1 MLFSDFCKI
10 LDKIEKTTKRLEK
23 TDYFV
28 ELIDFIKNSGKP
40 ENLKQVSQI
49 TIGRVFA
56 EFENKEIGIGPNL
69 LLEAVKTTGI
79 SEKDLKSQIKETG
92 DIGTAVENLSSNIKQ
107 VSLFSQA
114 LTLEEVYSTLKKLS
128 KIEGNSS
135 QKKKTRII
143 SNLLILADPVES
155 RYISRLIL
163 EDMRIGMNIPTILAS
178 FSKYFNVNKESVE
191 KIYAVTNDIGLLGE
205 KLISGSDIENDSEL
219 QLKVFRPIK
228 PMLAQLTPSIE
239 DAMIETKMPQFETK
253 YDGARVQ
260 VHKSNGDVKIYSR
273 RLEDITNSVPE
284 LVEEIKKLD
293 IDNIILE
300 GECVAMDLASGKPRP
315 FQDIL
320 RRFRRKY
327 DIDKMTEKIALRIY
341 FFDVLYYKKGLI
353 DTPLK
358 TRRETLEKLFG
369 TNNWDSELE
378 KIKKEIF
385 SNKMLF
391 SSFKLNSDDPELV
404 KEFFKWSLSIGHE
417 GIMIKNPNAPY
428 TPGSRVKTMYKVK
441 PTLEN
446 LDVVVTRAK
455 IGMGKRKD
463 WYGSYELS
471 VKDNEGNL
479 HIIGNVGSG
488 LTEDDLDKLT
498 KIVNEIKIE
507 DLGEEVILEP
517 KIVLEVT
524 YEEIQTS
531 EKYEMGYALRFPR
544 VVQIR
549 EDKSINDINT
559 LDDVK
564 KIYEIERNRK

>member
-79 SEKDLKSQIKETG
+79 LEKDLKSKIKETG

-128 KIEGNSS
+128 EIEGNSS

-178 FSKYFNVNKESVE
+178 FSNYFNVNKESVE

-205 KLISGSDIENDSEL
+205 KLISGSDIENDPEL
-219 QLKVFRPIK
+219 KLKVFRPIK

-260 VHKSNGDVKIYSR
+260 VHKSNGNVKIYSR
-273 RLEDITNSVPE
+273 RLENITNSVPE

-300 GECVAMDLASGKPRP
+300 GECVAMDLDSGKPRP

-327 DIDKMTEKIALRIY
+327 NIDKMAEKIALRIY
-341 FFDVLYYKKGLI
+341 FFDVLYYSRGLI

-358 TRRETLEKLFG
+358 TRREILEKLFG

-391 SSFKLNSDDPELV
+391 SSFKLNSDDPNLV
-404 KEFFKWSLSIGHE
+404 KEFFNWSLSIGHE
-417 GIMIKNPNAPY
+417 GIMIKNPDAPY

-471 VKDNEGNL
+471 VKDNDSNL
-479 HIIGNVGSG
+479 HVIGNVGSG
-488 LTEDDLDKLT
+488 LTEDDLEKLT

>member
-1 MLFSDFCKI
+1 MLFIDFCKI

-28 ELIDFIKNSGKP
+28 ELIDFIKNNGKA

-69 LLEAVKTTGI
+69 LIEAVKTTGI
-79 SEKDLKSQIKETG
+79 SEKDLKAEIKKTG
-92 DIGTAVENLSSNIKQ
+92 DIGIAVENLSSNIKQ
-107 VSLFSQA
+107 VSLFSQP
-114 LTLEEVYSTLKKLS
+114 LTLEEIYSTLKKLS
-128 KIEGNSS
+128 EIEGNSS

-143 SNLLILADPVES
+143 SNLLILSNPVES

-178 FSKYFNVNKESVE
+178 FSNYFNVNKEAVE
-191 KIYAVTNDIGLLGE
+191 KIYAVTNDIGLIGK

-219 QLKVFRPIK
+219 KLKVFRPIK

-239 DAMIETKMPQFETK
+239 DAIIETKMPQFETK

-260 VHKSNGDVKIYSR
+260 VHKSNGKVNIYSR
-273 RLEDITNSVPE
+273 RLENITNSVPE
-284 LVEEIKKLD
+284 LVEEINKID

-300 GECVAMDLASGKPRP
+300 GECVAMDLSSGKPRP

-327 DIDKMTEKIALRIY
+327 DIDKVAEKIALRIY
-341 FFDVLYYKKGLI
+341 FFDVLYYEKGLI

-358 TRRETLEKLFG
+358 NRREILEKLFG

-378 KIKKEIF
+378 KIQKEIF

-391 SSFKLNSDDPELV
+391 SSFKLNSDDPDLA
-404 KEFFKWSLSIGHE
+404 KEFFNWSLSIGHE
-417 GIMIKNPNAPY
+417 GIMIKNPDAPY

-463 WYGSYELS
+463 WYGSYEIS
-471 VKDNEGNL
+471 VKDDEDNL
-479 HIIGNVGSG
+479 HVIGNVGSG
-488 LTEDDLDKLT
+488 LTEDDLERLT
-498 KIVNEIKIE
+498 TIVNEIKIE

>member
-1 MLFSDFCKI
+1 MLFNDFCKI

-28 ELIDFIKNSGKP
+28 ELIDFIKTSEKP

-79 SEKDLKSQIKETG
+79 PEKDLKSKIKETG

-128 KIEGNSS
+128 EIEGNSS

-178 FSKYFNVNKESVE
+178 FSNYFNVNKESVE

-205 KLISGSDIENDSEL
+205 KLISGSDIENDPEL
-219 QLKVFRPIK
+219 KLKVFRPIK

-273 RLEDITNSVPE
+273 RLENITNSVPE

-300 GECVAMDLASGKPRP
+300 GECVAMDLDSGKPRP

-327 DIDKMTEKIALRIY
+327 NIDKMAEKIALRIY
-341 FFDVLYYKKGLI
+341 FFDVLYYNRGLI

-358 TRRETLEKLFG
+358 TRREILEKLFG

-385 SNKMLF
+385 SSKMLF
-391 SSFKLNSDDPELV
+391 SSFKLNSGDPNLV
-404 KEFFKWSLSIGHE
+404 KEFFNWSLSIGHE
-417 GIMIKNPNAPY
+417 GIMIKNPDAPY

-471 VKDNEGNL
+471 VKDNDGNL
-479 HIIGNVGSG
+479 HVIGNVGSG
-488 LTEDDLDKLT
+488 LTEDDLEKLT

>member
-28 ELIDFIKNSGKP
+28 ELIDFIKNNEKP

-79 SEKDLKSQIKETG
+79 SEKDLKSKIKETG

-128 KIEGNSS
+128 EIEGNSS

-178 FSKYFNVNKESVE
+178 FSNYFNVNKESVE

-205 KLISGSDIENDSEL
+205 KLISGSNIENDPEL
-219 QLKVFRPIK
+219 KLKVFRPIK

-273 RLEDITNSVPE
+273 RLENITNSVPE

-300 GECVAMDLASGKPRP
+300 GECVAMDLDSGKPRP

-327 DIDKMTEKIALRIY
+327 NIDKMAEKIALRIY
-341 FFDVLYYKKGLI
+341 FFDVLYYNRGLI

-358 TRRETLEKLFG
+358 TRREILEKLFG

-391 SSFKLNSDDPELV
+391 SSFKLNSDDPNLV
-404 KEFFKWSLSIGHE
+404 KEFFNWSLSIGHE
-417 GIMIKNPNAPY
+417 GIMIKNPDAPY

-471 VKDNEGNL
+471 VKDNDGNL
-479 HIIGNVGSG
+479 HVIGNVGSG
-488 LTEDDLDKLT
+488 LTEDDLEKLT

>member
-28 ELIDFIKNSGKP
+28 ELIDFIKTSGKP

-79 SEKDLKSQIKETG
+79 PEKDLKSKIKETG

-107 VSLFSQA
+107 VSLFNQA

-128 KIEGNSS
+128 EIEGNSS

-178 FSKYFNVNKESVE
+178 FSNYFNVNKESVE

-205 KLISGSDIENDSEL
+205 KLISGSDIENDPEL
-219 QLKVFRPIK
+219 KLKVFRPIK

-260 VHKSNGDVKIYSR
+260 VHKSNGNVKIYSR
-273 RLEDITNSVPE
+273 RLENITNSVPE

-300 GECVAMDLASGKPRP
+300 GECVAMDLDSGKPRP

-327 DIDKMTEKIALRIY
+327 NIDKMAEKIALRIY
-341 FFDVLYYKKGLI
+341 FFDVLYYNRGLI
-353 DTPLK
+353 DNPLK
-358 TRRETLEKLFG
+358 TRRKILEKLFG

-391 SSFKLNSDDPELV
+391 SSFKLNSDDPNLV
-404 KEFFKWSLSIGHE
+404 KEFFNWSLSIGHE
-417 GIMIKNPNAPY
+417 GIMIKNPDAPY

-471 VKDNEGNL
+471 VKDNDGNL
-479 HIIGNVGSG
+479 HVIGNVGSG
-488 LTEDDLDKLT
+488 LTEDDLEKLT

>member
-1 MLFSDFCKI
+1 MLFSDFCKV

-28 ELIDFIKNSGKP
+28 ELIDFIKNNEKP

-79 SEKDLKSQIKETG
+79 PEKDLKSKIKETG

-128 KIEGNSS
+128 EIEGNSS

-178 FSKYFNVNKESVE
+178 FSNYFNVNKESVE

-205 KLISGSDIENDSEL
+205 KLISGSDIENDPEL
-219 QLKVFRPIK
+219 KLKVFRPIK

-273 RLEDITNSVPE
+273 RLENITNSVPE

-300 GECVAMDLASGKPRP
+300 GECVAMDLDSGKPRP

-327 DIDKMTEKIALRIY
+327 NIDKMAEKIALRIY
-341 FFDVLYYKKGLI
+341 FFDVLYYNRGLI

-358 TRRETLEKLFG
+358 TRREILEKLFG

-391 SSFKLNSDDPELV
+391 SSFKLNSDDPNLV
-404 KEFFKWSLSIGHE
+404 KEFFNWSLSIGHE
-417 GIMIKNPNAPY
+417 GIMIKNPDAPY

-471 VKDNEGNL
+471 VKDNDSNL
-479 HIIGNVGSG
+479 HVIGNVGSG

-498 KIVNEIKIE
+498 KIVNKIKIE

>member
-79 SEKDLKSQIKETG
+79 PEKDLKSKIKETG

-128 KIEGNSS
+128 EIEGNSS

-178 FSKYFNVNKESVE
+178 FSNYFNVNKESIE

-205 KLISGSDIENDSEL
+205 KLISGSDIENDPEL
-219 QLKVFRPIK
+219 KLKVFRPIK

-260 VHKSNGDVKIYSR
+260 VHKSNGNVKIYSR
-273 RLEDITNSVPE
+273 RLENITNSVPE

-300 GECVAMDLASGKPRP
+300 GECVAMDLDSGKPRP

-327 DIDKMTEKIALRIY
+327 NIDKMAEKIALRIY
-341 FFDVLYYKKGLI
+341 FFDVLYYSRGLI

-358 TRRETLEKLFG
+358 TRREILEKLFG

-391 SSFKLNSDDPELV
+391 SSFKLNSDDPNLV
-404 KEFFKWSLSIGHE
+404 KEFFNWSLSIGHE
-417 GIMIKNPNAPY
+417 GIMIKNPDAPY

-471 VKDNEGNL
+471 VKDNDSNL
-479 HIIGNVGSG
+479 HVIGNVGSG
-488 LTEDDLDKLT
+488 LTEDDLEKLT

>member
-28 ELIDFIKNSGKP
+28 ELIDFIKNNGKP

-79 SEKDLKSQIKETG
+79 SEKDLKAKIKETG
-92 DIGTAVENLSSNIKQ
+92 DIGIAVETLSSNIKQ
-107 VSLFSQA
+107 VSLFSQP

-128 KIEGNSS
+128 NIEGNSS
-135 QKKKTRII
+135 QKKKIRII
-143 SNLLILADPVES
+143 SNLLILSNPVES

-163 EDMRIGMNIPTILAS
+163 EDMRIGMNIPTILAG
-178 FSKYFNVNKESVE
+178 FSNYFNVNKENIE
-191 KIYAVTNDIGLLGE
+191 KTYAVTNDIGLLGE
-205 KLISGSDIENDSEL
+205 KLISGTEIESDSEL

-260 VHKSNGDVKIYSR
+260 VHKSNGNVKVYSR

-284 LVEEIKKLD
+284 LVEEIKKID
-293 IDNIILE
+293 IDEIILE
-300 GECVAMDLASGKPRP
+300 GECVAMDLSNGKPRP

-327 DIDKMTEKIALRIY
+327 DIDKMAEKIALRIY

-358 TRRETLEKLFG
+358 NRREILENLFG
-369 TNNWDSELE
+369 TNNWDTEIE
-378 KIKKEIF
+378 KIEKEIF

-391 SSFKLNSDDPELV
+391 SSFKLNSDNPKQV
-404 KEFFKWSLSIGHE
+404 KEFFNWSLSIGHE
-417 GIMIKNPNAPY
+417 GIMIKNPDALY

-471 VKDNEGNL
+471 VKDDEGNL
-479 HIIGNVGSG
+479 HVIGNVGTG
-488 LTEDDLDKLT
+488 LTEDDLERLT

-544 VVQIR
+544 VVEIR

>member
-28 ELIDFIKNSGKP
+28 ELIDFIKTSGKP

-79 SEKDLKSQIKETG
+79 PEKDLKSKIKETG

-128 KIEGNSS
+128 EIEGNSS

-178 FSKYFNVNKESVE
+178 FSNYFNVNKESIE

-205 KLISGSDIENDSEL
+205 KLISGSDIENDPEL
-219 QLKVFRPIK
+219 KLKVFRPIK

-260 VHKSNGDVKIYSR
+260 VHKSNGNVKIYSR
-273 RLEDITNSVPE
+273 RLENITNSVPE

-300 GECVAMDLASGKPRP
+300 GECVAMDLDSGKPRP

-327 DIDKMTEKIALRIY
+327 NIDKMAEKIALRIY
-341 FFDVLYYKKGLI
+341 FFDVLYYSRGLI

-358 TRRETLEKLFG
+358 TRREILEKLFG

-391 SSFKLNSDDPELV
+391 SSFKLNSDDPNLV
-404 KEFFKWSLSIGHE
+404 KEFFNWSLSIGHE
-417 GIMIKNPNAPY
+417 GIMIKNPDAPY

-471 VKDNEGNL
+471 VKDNDSNL
-479 HIIGNVGSG
+479 HVIGNVGSG
-488 LTEDDLDKLT
+488 LTEDDLEKLT

>member
-178 FSKYFNVNKESVE
+178 FSNYFNVNKESVE

-417 GIMIKNPNAPY
+417 GIMIKNPDAPY

-441 PTLEN
+441 TTLEN

-479 HIIGNVGSG
+479 HVIGNVGSG